1 MSKLV
6 PCLLF
11 LGCLGPLFALPV
23 PDSRKE
29 PLPFSAPEDVRS
41 AWDELER
48 ASLLQMLPETP
59 GAEAGED
66 LREADAG
73 MDIFYPRGGMRKAFS
88 GQDPNIFLSHLLA
101 RIKKPYKKRGPP
113 SECFWKYCV

>member
-6 PCLLF
+6 PCLLL
-11 LGCLGPLFALPV
+11 LGCLGLLFALPV

-29 PLPFSAPEDVRS
+29 PLPFS
-41 AWDELER
+41 
-48 ASLLQMLPETP
+48 
-59 GAEAGED
+59 
-66 LREADAG
+66 DAG
-73 MDIFYPRGGMRKAFS
+73 MDIFYPRGEMRKAFS